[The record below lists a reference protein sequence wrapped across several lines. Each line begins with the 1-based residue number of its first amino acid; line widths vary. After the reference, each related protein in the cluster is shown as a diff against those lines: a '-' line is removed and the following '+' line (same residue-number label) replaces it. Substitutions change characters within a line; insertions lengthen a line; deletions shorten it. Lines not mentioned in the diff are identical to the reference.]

1 KPKSRNLVVSIDGTS
16 NQFGP
21 NAHTNVVELYSR
33 ILKDLEDP
41 SKIQLTF
48 YLSGIGTYV
57 PPSIRSLGYWKQWT
71 ANKIDLAIPWWV

>member
-1 KPKSRNLVVSIDGTS
+1 
-16 NQFGP
+16 
-21 NAHTNVVELYSR
+21 VVELHSR
-33 ILKDLEDP
+33 ILKDLDDP

-71 ANKIDLAIPWWV
+71 ANKIDLAIAWWVPK